1 MTGNILFIGLALGQA
16 NNGLLIRAVRALL
29 LNFVGVTMGIQG
41 AIVVAFEFPGVV
53 ANAMT
58 AVVIV
63 MGQRV
68 GRGIVHAGPA
78 GE

>member
-1 MTGNILFIGLALGQA
+1 M
-16 NNGLLIRAVRALL
+16 RALL